1 MVQKTIKEM
10 IRLAIIEDNAS
21 YRTALEAYIKSVGE
35 IEIIYLEGSVNALL
49 KNQALAPDV
58 VIMDI
63 DLGKESGIEGVQ
75 LIKQVLPAAG
85 ILMLTVFEDDEKIF
99 RSIKAGALGY
109 LLKKDPPGKIVDA
122 IQNIYKGESVMN
134 GQIAR
139 KVLNYFSNPKTVAND
154 FENYHLTKREK
165 EILLL
170 LMDGL
175 SYKEIS
181 AKCFIS
187 IDTLNSHIRKVYT
200 KLNVHSRSEI
210 AARFRK

>member
-1 MVQKTIKEM
+1 
-10 IRLAIIEDNAS
+10 
-21 YRTALEAYIKSVGE
+21 
-35 IEIIYLEGSVNALL
+35 
-49 KNQALAPDV
+49 
-58 VIMDI
+58 
-63 DLGKESGIEGVQ
+63 
-75 LIKQVLPAAG
+75 
-85 ILMLTVFEDDEKIF
+85 MLTVFEDDEKIF

>member
-1 MVQKTIKEM
+1 M
-10 IRLAIIEDNAS
+10 IRLAIIEDNAL
-21 YRTALEAYIKSVGE
+21 YRTALQTYINSIGGIQVV
-35 IEIIYLEGSVNALL
+35 YLESSVNGLL
-49 KNQALAPDV
+49 SNLTLNPDV

-63 DLGKESGIEGVQ
+63 DLGKESGIDGVQ
-75 LIKQVLPAAG
+75 KIKQVLPAAG

-99 RSIKAGALGY
+99 QSIKAGALGY
-109 LLKKDPPGKIVDA
+109 LLKKDPPGKIVEA

-139 KVLNYFSNPKTVAND
+139 KVLNYFSNPKVATHD
-154 FENYHLTKREK
+154 FETYNLTKREK

-175 SYKEIS
+175 SYKEI
-181 AKCFIS
+181 ATRCFIS
-187 IDTLNSHIRKVYT
+187 IDTINSHIRKVYT

-210 AARFRK
+210 AAKFRK

>member
-1 MVQKTIKEM
+1 M

-21 YRTALEAYIKSVGE
+21 YRTALQLYINTVADITIVYSETSFKGLINSQ
-35 IEIIYLEGSVNALL
+35 SL
-49 KNQALAPDV
+49 KPDV

-75 LIKQVLPAAG
+75 KLKDVYPGTG
-85 ILMLTVFEDDEKIF
+85 IFMLTVFEDEEKIF
-99 RSIKAGALGY
+99 QSIKAGALGY
-109 LLKKDPPGKIVDA
+109 LLKKDATEKIVEA
-122 IQNIYKGESVMN
+122 IYKIYNGESVMN

-139 KVLNYFSNPKTVAND
+139 KVLDYFSKPKASGHDLEIYN
-154 FENYHLTKREK
+154 LTKREK

-187 IDTLNSHIRKVYT
+187 IDTLNSHIRKVYS

-210 AARFRK
+210 AARFR

>member
-1 MVQKTIKEM
+1 M
-10 IRLAIIEDNAS
+10 IRLAIIEDNAL
-21 YRTALEAYIKSVGE
+21 YRKALQTYISS
-35 IEIIYLEGSVNALL
+35 IEGIQVVYLESSVTGLL
-49 KNQALAPDV
+49 GNESLNPDV

-63 DLGKESGIEGVQ
+63 DLGKESGIVGVQ
-75 LIKQVLPAAG
+75 KIKQVFPAAG
-85 ILMLTVFEDDEKIF
+85 IFMLTVFEDDEKIF
-99 RSIKAGALGY
+99 QSIKAGALGY

-139 KVLNYFSNPKTVAND
+139 KVLNYFSTPKATTPD
-154 FENYHLTKREK
+154 IETYHLTKREK

-187 IDTLNSHIRKVYT
+187 IDTLNSHIRKVYA

-210 AARFRK
+210 AAKFR